1 MQNSPS
7 LGLAYLQPQQ
17 AQKHVTVNS
26 GFRRLDA
33 LVQTRARSAA
43 LGAEPAAPAEGDL
56 YILPAGAA
64 GASWD
69 AFAGGALAVFQD
81 GAWSEIPPQKGWRA
95 YIEDEDRFLYFNGA
109 DWRAFGGG
117 GTGETATQFGVNT
130 TADATN
136 RLAVKSDAILF
147 NHDDVTPGSGDMRAK
162 VNKATTGDTGSHLF
176 QTNASGRAE
185 FGLIGNDDFTLKVS
199 PDGSTWKN
207 ALIVDKDDAHVGI
220 GGGAPF
226 AMLSVLGDNVSDP
239 QVGDIHI
246 RKEGYFAIGFLDAF
260 TASGNP
266 FFGLR
271 RARGTIASPA
281 AVQNGDTMGAFS
293 FRGYSPAGAF
303 VQTAVVA
310 AVVDTAPSGSSVPM
324 AIYFATGTTL
334 AVERMRLTSG
344 GDLGLGMTT
353 PACKLDVDGPVRVK
367 SYVKTGLPSA
377 ASAGQIIYVSN
388 EVGGAVLA
396 FSDGTNWRRVTDRAV
411 VA

>member
-7 LGLAYLQPQQ
+7 LDLPYLQPQQ
-17 AQKHVTVNS
+17 SQKHVTVNE
-26 GFRRLDA
+26 GLRRLDA
-33 LVQTRARSAA
+33 LVQMSARSAA
-43 LGAEPAAPAEGDL
+43 LAIEPAAPSEGDL
-56 YILPAGAA
+56 HILPAGAS
-64 GASWD
+64 GASWG
-69 AFAGGALAVFQD
+69 AFAEGALAVFQD
-81 GAWSEIPPQKGWRA
+81 GAWFEIAPRKGWRA
-95 YIEDEDRFLYFNGA
+95 YVEDEDRFLYFDGF
-109 DWRAFGGG
+109 DWQEFGGG
-117 GTGETATQFGVNT
+117 GASSASQFGVNT
-130 TADATN
+130 TADVTN
-136 RLAVKSDAILF
+136 RLAVKSDAVLF

-162 VNKATTGDTGSHLF
+162 VNKATTADTGSHLF

-185 FGLIGNDDFTLKVS
+185 FGLIGNDDFTVKVS
-199 PDGSTWKN
+199 PDGSTWKD
-207 ALIVDKDDAHVGI
+207 ALIVNKDDAHVGV

-271 RARGTIASPA
+271 RARGSIASPA
-281 AVQNGDTMGAFS
+281 AVQNGDTTGAFS
-293 FRGYSPAGAF
+293 FRGYAPAGAF
-303 VQTAVVA
+303 VQAAAVVA
-310 AVVDTAPSGSSVPM
+310 MVDSAPSGSSVPM
-324 AIYFATGTTL
+324 AIYFATGTTS
-334 AVERMRLTSG
+334 AVERMRLTSS

-367 SYVKTGLPSA
+367 SYVKTALPSA

-396 FSDGTNWRRVTDRAV
+396 FSDGTNWRKVTDRAV